1 MPKSNTSRAAKA
13 EPDAK
18 EPEQTAPAA
27 GENQPQ
33 ADADPL
39 WVMGQV
45 CTLMAVSPGHKHLA
59 LADLEWL
66 VMPAISSR
74 QFRLFRG
81 NGQPIGFISWAFLDD
96 EAELRLR
103 RPRPYLRP
111 ADWRSGPKCWLVDL
125 VAPFGHAE
133 AILSE
138 LREHVLP
145 GIEIHTLNGVL
156 GANGQAPGAPDPGA
170 VSRMPSVSPRAEGD
184 HGG

>member
-1 MPKSNTSRAAKA
+1 MPKSNTSRAAKPV
-13 EPDAK
+13 PDAA
-18 EPEQTAPAA
+18 EQVVSDQPAAPDAYAPA
-27 GENQPQ
+27 Q

-74 QFRLFRG
+74 QFRLFRA

-111 ADWRSGPKCWLVDL
+111 ADWRSGPKCWLVDI

-133 AILSE
+133 AILTE
-138 LREHVLP
+138 LRERVLT
-145 GIEIHTLNGVL
+145 GIDIHTLNGVL
-156 GANGQAPGAPDPGA
+156 GATDGLAPTAPQPA
-170 VSRMPSVSPRAEGD
+170 ASVG
-184 HGG
+184 